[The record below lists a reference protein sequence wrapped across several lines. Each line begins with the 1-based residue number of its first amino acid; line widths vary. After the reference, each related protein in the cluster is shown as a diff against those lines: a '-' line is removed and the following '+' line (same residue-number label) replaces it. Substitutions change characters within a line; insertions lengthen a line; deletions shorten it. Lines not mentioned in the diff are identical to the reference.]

1 MHDADS
7 PTATRWEPARVLRTL
22 GVLHGE
28 LRVRHGLS
36 LHGYLTLGTL
46 AEAAT
51 GSLPVT
57 VAQLT
62 ASLRE
67 SGDRMSHV
75 LRGLQAAG
83 LVERDRREQDRRTV
97 EVTLTEAGRA
107 AWADAERTA
116 QELVRRHFGYGVMTA
131 PAYGQDENADLH
143 ELPAKG
149 TASGRG

>member
-1 MHDADS
+1 MHIADA

-36 LHGYLTLGTL
+36 LHAYLTLGTL

-51 GSLPVT
+51 GSMPV
-57 VAQLT
+57 ARLT

-67 SGDRMSHV
+67 SGDRMSYV

-83 LVERDRREQDRRTV
+83 LVERDRAERDRRTV
-97 EVTLTEAGRA
+97 DVSLTDAGRA
-107 AWADAERTA
+107 AWADAEKTAQALLRRHLAYGVRTA
-116 QELVRRHFGYGVMTA
+116 SAGAEGGGNTG
-131 PAYGQDENADLH
+131 PE
-143 ELPAKG
+143 ELPATG
-149 TASGRG
+149 DAARRG

>member
-7 PTATRWEPARVLRTL
+7 PAAARWEPARVLRTL

-36 LHGYLTLGTL
+36 LHGYLALGTL

-51 GSLPVT
+51 GSMP

-67 SGDRMSHV
+67 SGDRMSYV

-97 EVTLTEAGRA
+97 DVSLTEAGRA
-107 AWADAERTA
+107 AWADAEKTA
-116 QELVRRHFGYGVMTA
+116 QELVRRHFGYGVTTV
-131 PAYGQDENADLH
+131 PTRGDGDGNAARR
-143 ELPAKG
+143 ELPVK
-149 TASGRG
+149 GRG